1 MIAEK
6 GVVDKRKITI
16 VQLQGK
22 IPKISCR
29 GIGEIFKI
37 EKASAATIIKNKE
50 KLRKEYASFQDKRK
64 RNRQGKFHKFNDA
77 V

>member
-29 GIGEIFKI
+29 GIAEIFKI
-37 EKASAATIIKNKE
+37 EKTSAATIIKNKK